1 MLMIARRAITG
12 CVKPYEDGF
21 LIRLTFLALSGLRVR
36 RDSGLSMRGR
46 LARGG
51 RTRGRRKGD
60 QRMAVAQDGDS
71 GGFVRFAESSR
82 CHPVRVGFD
91 RARGPGWGRGRELLR
106 GIAAV

>member
-60 QRMAVAQDGDS
+60 QRMAVAQDGDDRS
-71 GGFVRFAESSR
+71 RWAQDAIRGASFASPS
-82 CHPVRVGFD
+82 P
-91 RARGPGWGRGRELLR
+91 
-106 GIAAV
+106 AVAIQ